1 MLNDFLTFVGVLFI
15 TVLLVSFL
23 WNAIEN
29 EYENNPEFQ
38 QRMEQLQRETMQSV
52 ILRMSY

>member
-1 MLNDFLTFVGVLFI
+1 MLNDFLTFVGILFI
-15 TVLLVSFL
+15 TVLLVSLL

-29 EYENNPEFQ
+29 EHENNPEFQ